1 MVKRILFSCLFT
13 LLFLFGCQ
21 TDKTDTTEMD
31 SNETTAESS
40 ENENENAN
48 EPESDQGTLP
58 DEHLQKLNE
67 GAPVKQLQQALIQ
80 IGYPL
85 EETGTYDEMTT
96 WAITDLQ
103 LAQDSTYINGI
114 YNKET
119 KAIIQ
124 EMLDGEEEVTPPYE
138 LEEPEKPDVYTDVV
152 ENPYEILSVANKD
165 FALSGEYEPIDLT
178 IPDVPFP
185 FSEDNPK
192 KQLRKEAAGALEELF
207 SSAEE
212 DDIHLFAVSG
222 YRSYER
228 QESIFAANVEQD
240 GEEHANT
247 YSAKPGESEHQTGL
261 VMDISSEDV
270 GFDLTTDFGATTE
283 GEWVKNHS
291 HEYGF
296 IIRYPK
302 GKEDITQYQYEPW
315 HLRFVGVE
323 AATKIK
329 ENEETLEEYLSVP
342 LSKTDK

>member
-48 EPESDQGTLP
+48 EPKSDQGILP

-85 EETGTYDEMTT
+85 EKTGTYDEMTT

-261 VMDISSEDV
+261 VMDISSEEI
-270 GFDLTTDFGATTE
+270 GFDLTTDFGATKE
-283 GEWVKNHS
+283 GEWIKNHS

>member
-1 MVKRILFSCLFT
+1 MLKRILFSCLFT

-21 TDKTDTTEMD
+21 TDKADTTETND
-31 SNETTAESS
+31 NETTAESS
-40 ENENENAN
+40 ENEDAN
-48 EPESDQGTLP
+48 ETDSEQTTLP
-58 DEHLQKLNE
+58 DEHLQKLDE
-67 GAPVKQLQQALIQ
+67 GDPVKQLQQALIQ

-124 EMLDGEEEVTPPYE
+124 DMLDAEEEVTSPYE
-138 LEEPEKPDVYTDVV
+138 LAEPENPDVYTDVV

-178 IPDVPFP
+178 IPDVTFP
-185 FSEDNPK
+185 FSGDDPK
-192 KQLRKEAAGALEELF
+192 KQLRKEAADALEELF

-212 DDIHLFAVSG
+212 DNIHLFAVSG

-283 GEWVKNHS
+283 GEWVKSHS

-302 GKEDITQYQYEPW
+302 GKEDITEYQYEPW

>member
-1 MVKRILFSCLFT
+1 MLKRILFSCLFT
-13 LLFLFGCQ
+13 LLILFGCQ
-21 TDKTDTTEMD
+21 TDKTDTTETSD
-31 SNETTAESS
+31 DETTTASSKNEEKNETELV
-40 ENENENAN
+40 
-48 EPESDQGTLP
+48 QGTLP
-58 DEHLQKLNE
+58 DEHLQKLDE
-67 GAPVKQLQQALIQ
+67 GTPVKQLQQALMQ
-80 IGYPL
+80 LGYPL
-85 EETGTYDEMTT
+85 EETGSYDEMTT

-103 LAQDSTYINGI
+103 LSQDSTYINGV
-114 YNKET
+114 YNQDT
-119 KAIIQ
+119 KAMIQ
-124 EMLDGEEEVTPPYE
+124 KMIDSEEEITPPYE

-178 IPDVPFP
+178 IPDVQFP
-185 FSEDNPK
+185 FSEDDPK
-192 KQLRKEAAGALEELF
+192 KQLRKEAADALEELF
-207 SSAEE
+207 ASAEK
-212 DDIHLFAVSG
+212 DGIQLFAISG
-222 YRSYER
+222 YRSYDR

-261 VMDISSEDV
+261 VMDISSEEV

-283 GEWVKNHS
+283 GEWVQDHS

-296 IIRYPK
+296 IIRYPE

-329 ENEETLEEYLSVP
+329 ENGETLEEYLSAP
-342 LSKTDK
+342 ISGKDK

>member
-40 ENENENAN
+40 ENENAN

-192 KQLRKEAAGALEELF
+192 KQLRKEAADALEELF